1 MIGYEIEFE
10 GLEEQIAL
18 FEGYET
24 LANRELGIAMQKSV
38 LSIQGAVLPFVPIDR
53 GTLRGSIGSD
63 VREISL
69 LSLVGRIGPSL
80 VDEIYPQV
88 MEFGRESGKT
98 VPPYEPM
105 KAWVERVI
113 RPPSADL
120 RRITNAIRFSIA
132 KKGIKGRE
140 YLKQGWEV
148 SQDRVKG
155 FFAQALENIA
165 NGLSNK
171 RN

>member
-24 LANRELGIAMQKSV
+24 LAGRELGIAMQKSV
-38 LSIQGAVLPFVPIDR
+38 LSIQDAVVHFAPIYQ
-53 GTLRGSIGSD
+53 GILRGSIGSK
-63 VREISL
+63 VTEIST
-69 LSLVGRIGPSL
+69 LSLVGRVGTSL
-80 VDEIYPQV
+80 VDELYPQV
-88 MEFGRESGKT
+88 MEFGREAGKL

-105 KAWVERVI
+105 KAWVEKVI
-113 RPPSADL
+113 HPRSTDL

-132 KKGIKGRE
+132 RKGIKGRE
-140 YLKQGWEV
+140 YLKKGWEA
-148 SQDRVKG
+148 SQDKVKG

-171 RN
+171 KS